1 MKIGSKIFVDMLKF
15 CGIFIIVLFA
25 IPFFVGM
32 FML

>member
-1 MKIGSKIFVDMLKF
+1 MKTGSKIFVGILKF
-15 CGIFIIVLFA
+15 CGIFAAVLFA